1 MGKLDLIETD
11 ILYALM
17 DINDAHHKTA
27 IKIFDMI
34 KEKKLNICVNP
45 NFNG

>member
-17 DINDAHHKTA
+17 DIKDAHHKTA
-27 IKIFDMI
+27 IKV
-34 KEKKLNICVNP
+34 L
-45 NFNG
+45 

>member
-17 DINDAHHKTA
+17 DIKDAHHKTA
-27 IKIFDMI
+27 MEIFDLI
-34 KEKKLNICVNP
+34 KKKIIFVC
-45 NFNG
+45 

>member
-1 MGKLDLIETD
+1 MGKRALIETD

-17 DINDAHHKTA
+17 DVNDAHHKTA
-27 IKIFDMI
+27 LKVFDLV
-34 KEKKLNICVNP
+34 KN